1 MKKIIAFFAGLL
13 VWSVAGLVFAEDGEV
28 TKATLDNGMKVIVV
42 RDSLAPV
49 VTVEVNYLVGSSE
62 SPSGFPGTAHALE
75 HMMFRGS
82 PGLSGDQVTAV
93 MSGLG
98 GGFNAQTTQDI
109 TQYYASAPAEN
120 VELLLHVE
128 ALRMRGVNLGEG
140 EWNMER
146 GAIEQ
151 EVARDLS
158 DPGFVL
164 HTGIMARLF
173 QGTPYAH
180 TALGGHDSFEHTDVS
195 ALMRFH
201 DTWYAPN
208 NAILVITGDVD
219 PQATLAKVRAEFG
232 SIPRRELPKR
242 PSFAFAPVAADTLKL
257 SADSPMGFVALA
269 YRLPGGQS
277 SDYATAQVLAGV
289 LSSQRGPLVGMAMDG
304 TALIGG
310 FVGNIW
316 QNAGLGLAVGGYPRG
331 GDPQP
336 VLKRMQ
342 AVLAEAGTKGLDPA
356 LIEVAKRKAIS
367 DLEFQ
372 KNSVAGLANAWSYA
386 LAVEGAES
394 PDAVRQAIMA
404 VTPEAVNALARKT
417 FVPEHTLTVIL
428 NPVSSGKPI
437 SKSGFDAPESFGGS
451 PDRTVEL
458 PSWAAQ
464 ALSQI
469 DPPVSRLSPKAYKL
483 PNGLRLIVQPESI
496 SNTVELV
503 GHVRSNGD
511 LEDPPGQEGVGR
523 VLSDLFQ
530 FGTRDLDRL
539 QLQQALDA
547 IGAHESAGMHFSLA
561 VPASHFAE
569 GLRILAENELFPA
582 LPEAG
587 FRLVKQQEAAA
598 TAGVIQSSSFLGN
611 LEINKRLLPRA
622 DPYLR
627 YATPESI
634 AGLTLAQVRDYYAK
648 VFRPDLTTIVVV
660 GNIDPA
666 TARSL
671 VEKNFGSWRSVGGKP
686 ELDYP
691 AVPPNEAASVQVPNA
706 QAQQSSVHMT
716 QWLGV
721 TRADPSRFALT
732 LGDQVLSGGSDS
744 WLFRDLR
751 EQRGLVYSVGTDF
764 NLGKRRSFYTVSFGA
779 APDKVSEARGR
790 VLADL
795 KRLQSEPIS
804 DAELRR
810 AKGELLRGI
819 PLREASFS
827 GIAGELLSYAEDDLP
842 LNESMIAAK
851 HYLSLTADDVRDAYA
866 KHIRLDGFVTE
877 IVGPAPQ

>member
-1 MKKIIAFFAGLL
+1 MLSVLRKSVGIILFAFATAACAGHGDAVMERL
-13 VWSVAGLVFAEDGEV
+13 E
-28 TKATLDNGMKVIVV
+28 NGMRVVIV
-42 RDSLAPV
+42 RDTLAPV
-49 VTVEVNYLVGSSE
+49 VTVETNYLAGSNE
-62 SPSGFPGTAHALE
+62 TPIGLPGTAHALE

-82 PGLSGDQVTAV
+82 PGLSGDQVAAV
-93 MSGLG
+93 MNGLG
-98 GGFNAQTTQDI
+98 GSFNAQTTHDV
-109 TQYYASAPAEN
+109 TQYYASAPSEN
-120 VELLLHVE
+120 VDLLLHVE
-128 ALRMRGVNLGEG
+128 ALRMRGVDFGEG
-140 EWNMER
+140 EWSKER

-164 HTGIMARLF
+164 HTGIMERLF

-180 TALGGHDSFEHTDVS
+180 TALGSHDSFEHTDVS
-195 ALMRFH
+195 ALKKFYGS
-201 DTWYAPN
+201 WYAPN
-208 NAILVITGDVD
+208 NAILVVVGDVD
-219 PQATLAKVRAEFG
+219 PPAVLAKVRAEFG
-232 SIPRRELPKR
+232 SILRRELPKR
-242 PSFAFAPVAADTLKL
+242 PSFAFTPVAADTLKL

-277 SDYATAQVLAGV
+277 LDYATAQVLAGA
-289 LSSQRGPLVGMAMDG
+289 LGSQRGPLVGMAMDG

-316 QNAGLGLAVGGYPRG
+316 RNAGLGLAVGTYPRG

-336 VLKRMQ
+336 VLRRMQ
-342 AVLAEAGTKGLDPA
+342 AILAEAATKGLDPA
-356 LIEVAKRKAIS
+356 LIETAKHKAIS
-367 DLEFQ
+367 DLEFE

-394 PDAVRQAIMA
+394 PDAIRRAIMA
-404 VTPEAVNALARKT
+404 VTPEAVNALARRT
-417 FVPEHTLTVIL
+417 FVPQHTLTVML
-428 NPVSSGKPI
+428 NPMSSGKPI
-437 SKSGFDAPESFGGS
+437 SKSGFDAPESFGGT
-451 PDRTVEL
+451 PDRAVEL

-469 DPPVSRLSPKAYKL
+469 SPPVSRLSPKAYKL
-483 PNGLRLIVQPESI
+483 SNGLRLIVQPEAI
-496 SNTVELV
+496 SNTVELI

-539 QLQQALDA
+539 QLQEAFDT
-547 IGAHESAGMHFSLA
+547 IGAHESAGMYFSLA
-561 VPASHFAE
+561 VPAAHFAE
-569 GLRILAENELFPA
+569 GLRLLAENELVPA
-582 LPEAG
+582 LPATG

-598 TAGVIQSSSFLGN
+598 IGGVIQSSSFLGN
-611 LEINKRLLPRA
+611 LEMSKRLLPLN

-706 QAQQSSVHMT
+706 KAQQSSVRMA

-721 TRADPSRFALT
+721 TQADPGRFALA
-732 LGDQVLSGGSDS
+732 LGDHVLGGGPTS

-751 EQRGLVYSVGTDF
+751 EQRGLVYSVHTDF

-779 APDKVSEARGR
+779 APGKVSEARGR

-795 KRLQSEPIS
+795 KRMQSEPIS
-804 DAELRR
+804 DT
-810 AKGELLRGI
+810 ELLRAKSSLLRSI
-819 PLREASFS
+819 PLREASFN
-827 GIAGELLSYAEDDLP
+827 GIAGELLGYAEDDLP
-842 LNESMIAAK
+842 LNESVIAAK

-877 IVGPAPQ
+877 VVGPAPQ

>member
-1 MKKIIAFFAGLL
+1 
-13 VWSVAGLVFAEDGEV
+13 
-28 TKATLDNGMKVIVV
+28 
-42 RDSLAPV
+42 
-49 VTVEVNYLVGSSE
+49 
-62 SPSGFPGTAHALE
+62 
-75 HMMFRGS
+75 
-82 PGLSGDQVTAV
+82 

>member
-1 MKKIIAFFAGLL
+1 MLSVLRISIRLILFAFTTSACAAHSDAVIERLG
-13 VWSVAGLVFAEDGEV
+13 
-28 TKATLDNGMKVIVV
+28 NGMRVVVV
-42 RDSLAPV
+42 RDALAPV
-49 VTVEVNYLVGSSE
+49 VTVETNYLAGSSE
-62 SPSGFPGTAHALE
+62 APAGLPGTAHALE

-82 PGLSGDQVTAV
+82 PGLSGDQVTEV
-93 MSGLG
+93 MNGLG
-98 GGFNAQTTQDI
+98 GSFNAQTTQDI

-120 VELLLHVE
+120 VDLLLHVE
-128 ALRMRGVNLGEG
+128 ALRMRGVDLGEG
-140 EWNMER
+140 EWSKER

-180 TALGGHDSFEHTDVS
+180 TALGGHNSFEHTDVS
-195 ALMRFH
+195 ALRRFH

-208 NAILVITGDVD
+208 NAILIVTGDVD
-219 PQATLAKVRAEFG
+219 PQSTLAKVRGEFG

-277 SDYATAQVLAGV
+277 SDFATAQVLVGV
-289 LSSQRGPLVGMAMDG
+289 LGSQRGPLVGMAMDG

-342 AVLAEAGTKGLDPA
+342 AVLAEAVTKGLDPA
-356 LIEVAKRKAIS
+356 LIEVAKSKAIS
-367 DLEFQ
+367 DLEFR

-394 PDAVRQAIMA
+394 PDEIRRAIMA
-404 VTPEAVNALARKT
+404 VTPEAVNALARRT

-428 NPVSSGKPI
+428 NPVSSGKPV
-437 SKSGFDAPESFGGS
+437 SKSGFDAPESFGGT
-451 PDRTVEL
+451 PDRAVEL

-469 DPPVSRLSPKAYKL
+469 SPPVSRLSPKAYKL
-483 PNGLRLIVQPESI
+483 SNGLRLIVQPEAI
-496 SNTVELV
+496 SNTVELI

-569 GLRILAENELFPA
+569 GLRILSENELFPA
-582 LPEAG
+582 LPETG

-706 QAQQSSVHMT
+706 KAQQSNVRMA

-721 TRADPSRFALT
+721 TQADPGRFALA
-732 LGDQVLSGGSDS
+732 LGDQVLGGGPTS

-751 EQRGLVYSVGTDF
+751 EQRGLVYSVHTDF

-804 DAELRR
+804 DAELLR
-810 AKGELLRGI
+810 AKSSLLRSI
-819 PLREASFS
+819 PLREASFN
-827 GIAGELLSYAEDDLP
+827 GIAGELLGYAEDDLP
-842 LNESMIAAK
+842 LNESMIATK
-851 HYLSLTADDVRDAYA
+851 NYLSLTADDVRDAYA